1 MVNNH
6 VNLERSIEVKRLE
19 MTHTASITGISSH
32 ETLKISQDLDKLITL
47 AMKNNLEQYP
57 I

>member
-1 MVNNH
+1 MVSTY
-6 VNLERSIEVKRLE
+6 VNLENSIEVKRLE
-19 MTHTASITGISSH
+19 MTHVASLTGISSH

-47 AMKNNLEQYP
+47 AMKNNLEQYS